1 MKKIKNLI
9 LILFALIFSRSL
21 FAEINTR
28 WITIGSPSFYEGI
41 FLINYEFEVEEANVM
56 ALGLEGGLILTPYVG
71 INASWIKCLQPNS
84 QKKYR
89 FYLEAELHGGI
100 NFWRTKYI
108 NPNGQETKIRKRTPF
123 ISTDVLLT
131 FKPTPRGFY
140 GGIGP
145 SVSFTT
151 YQMDGK
157 REYLLNPALFIAL
170 GVKFTEL

>member
-28 WITIGSPSFYEGI
+28 WNMIGSPSFYEGI

-56 ALGLEGGLILTPYVG
+56 ALGLEGGILLTPYVG
-71 INASWIKCLQPNS
+71 MNASWIKCLQPES

-89 FYLEAELHGGI
+89 LYFEAELHGGV
-100 NFWRTKYI
+100 NLWRTNYI
-108 NPNGQETKIRKRTPF
+108 NPNGQKTNIRKITPF
-123 ISTDVLLT
+123 ISADALLT

-145 SVSFTT
+145 SVSFKT